1 MVSKQSLGA
10 KALARLEASGDGE
23 RARSLERWHWR
34 AASAASASL
43 LLRIAVTLR
52 MLRVTVEEISPGN
65 PQKKRVVRV
74 MEISGGTELSEQNDF
89 HAVALGEGPSVRRSG
104 TVRGGGPR
112 LRWGPWKLVARAI
125 RALKLDLEDG

>member
-74 MEISGGTELSEQNDF
+74 MEISGGTELSEQMIF
-89 HAVALGEGPSVRRSG
+89 TPWRSG
-104 TVRGGGPR
+104 KVR
-112 LRWGPWKLVARAI
+112 LCVARALYVAAG
-125 RALKLDLEDG
+125 RAFVGDPGNLSREPFALSS